1 MGRARR
7 LAPGVVA
14 LGLALTACGGSSST
28 AALTTPAPPSAAD
41 TTTAG
46 APTNAA
52 LGGTF
57 TRATALPPTVSCTYP
72 PVGTAVKPNTAPPV
86 REIST
91 QDTVPVTVTTGA
103 GDIGLTLDRTVAPC
117 TVNSFVSLA
126 EQTYFDGTRCH
137 RLVTSGI
144 YVLQCGDPTAS
155 GTGGPGYVFANEY
168 PTDQYPTGD
177 PRLSQPVNYPRGTI
191 AMANTGKPTPT
202 AASSS
207 SCTKTHRCL
216 RNTRYSAP
224 STALDWRSSKRSRQQ
239 ATTDRRALPG
249 VARRR
254 TRSPSPRSPLRVSRH
269 RAIH

>member
-191 AMANTGKPTPT
+191 AMANTGKPNSNGSQFFLVYQDSPPPPQYTVFGTIDGPGLAVIEKI
-202 AASSS
+202 AAAGDDGSQGAAGGGAPKNPVTI
-207 SCTKTHRCL
+207 TKVTI
-216 RNTRYSAP
+216 
-224 STALDWRSSKRSRQQ
+224 
-239 ATTDRRALPG
+239 
-249 VARRR
+249 AR
-254 TRSPSPRSPLRVSRH
+254 
-269 RAIH
+269 